1 MLEIP
6 EAMFQNVLY
15 Q

>member
-6 EAMFQNVLY
+6 ETMFQNVVY